1 MATTKSVFSL
11 LLITVI
17 AFSLHFV
24 PHDCINAKSL
34 KVCKFDGIY
43 NLGDS
48 ISDTGNLIIVSP
60 AVPFARF
67 PYGETFK
74 KATGRC
80 SNGLLMIDYIAQS
93 AGIPLLD
100 PYLNKNASFVRGRGV
115 NFAVAGATAL
125 SASVLKDE
133 NITSP
138 VIDSYSLSV
147 QLDWMSTFFSN
158 ICLNHDDCVE
168 KLKTGL
174 FMVGE
179 IGGNDYNYPFFQ
191 GKSSNVVRDL
201 VPKVV
206 KKIKDAV
213 TRVIGFGAARVVV
226 PGNFPIGCV
235 PIYLTLFHSNKS
247 ADYDEFHC
255 LKGLNS
261 LSIYHNDLLKKAIEE
276 LKKENP
282 NVVIV
287 YGDYYNA
294 FLSVYQNA
302 PHLGFD
308 ATSVQKA
315 CCGVGGAYDFS
326 LDKMC
331 GAPDVPVCP
340 NPDEFFSW
348 DGIHM
353 TQNAYKNMA
362 NWVINDILPKLN
374 CKA

>member
-17 AFSLHFV
+17 AFSLLFV
-24 PHDCINAKSL
+24 PHDCIDAKSL

-60 AVPFARF
+60 AVPFA
-67 PYGETFK
+67 PE
-74 KATGRC
+74 
-80 SNGLLMIDYIAQS
+80 S

-133 NITSP
+133 NITLP
-138 VIDSYSLSV
+138 VTDSYSLSV

-261 LSIYHNDLLKKAIEE
+261 LSIYHNDLLKKVIGE

-308 ATSVQKA
+308 AASVQKA

-340 NPDEFFSW
+340 NPYEFISW